1 MLRNFRSENEWFTIL
16 WVTGLEA
23 NLGAKVLITDELE
36 LVQVL
41 GCESEIVE
49 LGFKSLL
56 GVL

>member
-1 MLRNFRSENEWFTIL
+1 MVYNL
-16 WVTGLEA
+16 WVTGLGA
-23 NLGAKVLITDELE
+23 NLEAKVLITDELE

-56 GVL
+56 GVLWMYTKFEM

>member
-1 MLRNFRSENEWFTIL
+1 MTRFEAY
-16 WVTGLEA
+16 LE
-23 NLGAKVLITDELE
+23 AKVLITDELE

-41 GCESEIVE
+41 GCEIEIVE